1 MLKQFVLA
9 ALLALAACAQP
20 APEAPPPVAEAAIP
34 SPEEVIRPL
43 YDRYLNPT
51 DPAVTTYPA
60 LPDQA
65 PWSADLRAKI
75 IDMMARSN
83 AANEPIL
90 NFDPFVNAQ
99 DGDTANLNVTT
110 DAVAENS
117 HAVVRAAF
125 TQTGSPDEVL
135 YDLIWEGGAW
145 RIDNMRHA
153 QWDLRQIV
161 TSGPG

>member
-1 MLKQFVLA
+1 MLRRLVLA
-9 ALLALAACAQP
+9 AALALAACSQTPAT
-20 APEAPPPVAEAAIP
+20 APEAPQAIANDPAEI
-34 SPEEVIRPL
+34 IRPL

-99 DGDTANLNVTT
+99 DGATSNLNVTT
-110 DAVAENS
+110 DAVVAES

-125 TQTGSPDEVL
+125 AQNAAPDEVL
-135 YDLIWEGGAW
+135 YDLIWENGAW
-145 RIDNMRHA
+145 RIDNMRHT

-161 TSGPG
+161 TSGPS